1 MIQQLRSAT
10 DTPVAPMA
18 IRGRLITDELVEM
31 GGRGGDLKFRTPD
44 VHKYVD
50 EIPLRSPSDL
60 SDLYEIS
67 FGEVLDYLANLGD
80 HLRIES
86 NAHLQ
91 RACRLS
97 YLTAPTTPPI
107 IDKVYGTL
115 HRLFLRERVRELADE
130 TIGIDYLEGWVEK
143 ELSTGIRIAVRC
155 FGSRALHIVAGNSP
169 TVSVQTIIRNIILR
183 SDAIIKTPSNDP
195 FTALAIAQTMIDIAP
210 DHPITK
216 HLTVAYWRGGD
227 EAFEEKLYQ
236 PHRIEKIVAWGGFSS
251 LKHVTRYIQPGL
263 ELIALDPKRSTSVIG
278 KEAFENDATMRDVAR
293 RLATDIGAMNQVGC
307 VNSRVSYLM
316 TGTDDHGIKTINKF
330 GQYVYDA
337 LMGLPE
343 TTSTKPKLYD
353 RDLKEHVDALRLAGD
368 WFHVVGG
375 RNGEGAI
382 IVSQISDAVEFST
395 LLNDRTANLVPIDS
409 TDDLL
414 AAVNSYT
421 QTVGVYPES
430 LKDQLLNILPLYGA
444 QRFVSLGFAL
454 QTTEGVAPHD
464 GIEIMRRMG
473 KWIVNETCMPEK
485 VPPLWEQ
492 RSSNPFSLP
501 EETGARPLASLM
513 AKLQVTKE
521 PGSVR

>member
-1 MIQQLRSAT
+1 MIQQLNAMG
-10 DTPVAPMA
+10 DIPVAPMA
-18 IRGRLITDELVEM
+18 IRGRLITQDLVEV
-31 GGRGGDLKFRTPD
+31 GGRGGDLRFLAPD

-50 EIPLRSPSDL
+50 EIPLRSPADL
-60 SDLYEIS
+60 ADLYSIS
-67 FGEVLDYLANLGD
+67 FNEILDYLDNLGK
-80 HLRIES
+80 HLHLES
-86 NAHLQ
+86 NVHLQ
-91 RACRLS
+91 HACKLS

-107 IDKVYGTL
+107 IDRVYGGL
-115 HRLFLRERVRELADE
+115 HRLFSRQRVRELADK

-169 TVSVQTIIRNIILR
+169 TVSVQTIIRNIVVR

-195 FTALAIAQTMIDIAP
+195 FTALAVARTMIDIAP
-210 DHPITK
+210 DHPITR

-227 EAFEEKLYQ
+227 EAFEEQLYQ
-236 PHRIEKIVAWGGFSS
+236 PHNIDKIVAWGGFAS

-278 KEAFENDATMRDVAR
+278 REAFANDATMRDVAR

-316 TGTDDHGIKTINKF
+316 TGTDDLGIKTLNTF

-337 LMGLPE
+337 LVSLPA

-353 RDLKEHVDALRLAGD
+353 RGLKEHVDALRLEGD
-368 WFHVVGG
+368 WFHVIGG
-375 RNGEGAI
+375 RQEEGAI
-382 IVSQISDAVEFST
+382 IVSQIPEAVEFST

-409 TDDLL
+409 EQDLL

-430 LKDQLLNILPLYGA
+430 LKDRLLNILPLYGA
-444 QRFVSLGFAL
+444 QRFVSLGYAL

-464 GIEIMRRMG
+464 GIEVMRRMG
-473 KWIVNETCMPEK
+473 KWIVNETCTPEK
-485 VPPLWEQ
+485 VPPLWEHC
-492 RSSNPFSLP
+492 
-501 EETGARPLASLM
+501 E
-513 AKLQVTKE
+513 
-521 PGSVR
+521 GSE